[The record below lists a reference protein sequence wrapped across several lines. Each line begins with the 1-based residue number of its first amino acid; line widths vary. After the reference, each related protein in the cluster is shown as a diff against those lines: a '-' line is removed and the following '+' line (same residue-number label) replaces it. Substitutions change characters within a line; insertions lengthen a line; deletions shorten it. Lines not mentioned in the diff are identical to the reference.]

1 MMIGIFRDGVLE
13 MLVTESLDRKVRG
26 CFAISWTCFLLS
38 FRVELCREYW
48 WTSSQVHVNGISQ
61 NQYILFPIHQTSDR
75 WLLPQDARDSA
86 EEKTFLDDKTDPNIQ
101 IDLFKLLSSLSLW
114 LSVCLNI
121 VTSDPHLLFW
131 IPWTYT
137 PWRRWPAQSKF
148 VWFKGVWREMN
159 AVFLN
164 PKHSYVNSL
173 WKRSLALRL
182 PFTNSLL
189 KWVCCSPFL
198 CHLH

>member
-1 MMIGIFRDGVLE
+1 MASVKTNTYCFPSIRPPIDGSFPK
-13 MLVTESLDRKVRG
+13 ML
-26 CFAISWTCFLLS
+26 AI
-38 FRVELCREYW
+38 
-48 WTSSQVHVNGISQ
+48 
-61 NQYILFPIHQTSDR
+61 
-75 WLLPQDARDSA
+75 PQ
-86 EEKTFLDDKTDPNIQ
+86 KKKKFLDDKTDPNIQ

-114 LSVCLNI
+114 LSVGLNI

-148 VWFKGVWREMN
+148 VWFKGFWREMN

-164 PKHSYVNSL
+164 PKHSSVNSL